1 MCTKNKTITF
11 FILIL
16 CIISHSNF
24 WLHQVFKYVYMNIK
38 LINMCLLGLFKR
50 FAEAWH
56 CEHLRKSTSAGTAA
70 AMIVNPGLKGSSKDF
85 EV

>member
-1 MCTKNKTITF
+1 
-11 FILIL
+11 
-16 CIISHSNF
+16 
-24 WLHQVFKYVYMNIK
+24 MNIK